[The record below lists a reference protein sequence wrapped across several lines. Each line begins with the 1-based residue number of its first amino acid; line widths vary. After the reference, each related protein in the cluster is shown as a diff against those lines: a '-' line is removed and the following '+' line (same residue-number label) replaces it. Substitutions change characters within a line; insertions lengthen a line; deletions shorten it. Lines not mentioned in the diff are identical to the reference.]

1 MASAVSICNNALVK
15 VGATRIIALSD
26 DTKQA
31 RTLAAIFDVKRDAE
45 LAANPWTFAIKR
57 ALLPASSTPPAFGWS
72 FAYPLPADYL
82 ALVEVGQ
89 DWAFYGGDADVFTIE
104 TDANGSLAILTD
116 QAAPLQ
122 VRYIS
127 RVTNA
132 GLFPP
137 LFVEAFACRLAAE
150 ICEDLTQST
159 SKREAA
165 WAERKQALREAR
177 RVNAIEQPPRANPPN
192 SWERAMVQG

>member
-89 DWAFYGGDADVFTIE
+89 DWAFYGGDTDMFAIE

>member
-89 DWAFYGGDADVFTIE
+89 DWAFYGGDTDTFAIE